1 MQMRTGGER
10 DRSALRHGARVA
22 LLYAALFLI
31 MGYPLPFHAG
41 SMALPGDPDTDLF
54 MWTFAWNT
62 HAMVNQPFALFDAN
76 IYYPHRQTLAFSEN
90 LIGNTIF
97 AAPVIWT
104 TGNYVLALNAVAFAS
119 VVLCGLGAW
128 LLARRLGAG
137 PHGAILAGLVFAYSP
152 ARFLRFGQL
161 HLTTIQWIP
170 FSLAFLHSYLD
181 TGRRRD
187 LRLAV
192 AFFTLQVLASG
203 HGATFLAVAIAC
215 ILAYRVALGEPLAP
229 GRRMR
234 DLGVPGLVLLAPALL
249 ILVPYRYVQLEMG
262 LRRTLDTDWGAAPE
276 SFVASP
282 AIFHLWLLS
291 KFPDA
296 QVVERASAWL
306 FPGFLPLAFAAV
318 ALAGGRWLA
327 SRPISWRFAAARILE
342 IAIVVSLLV
351 SLRFALFGPIRLR
364 LGEMM
369 LFTARDPVRG
379 WIVLAV
385 SLALRLALE
394 RPLEVSWARLRA
406 WGARLRDRARAA
418 RTSPV
423 ACYGML
429 LLVSFLF
436 AVGPPLGIWPWVYHL
451 PGFNF
456 IRVPSRFVLLGVL
469 ALAILV
475 AFGFERLT
483 CRFAPRT
490 RGLAAM
496 AVGALI
502 LLEFLTI
509 PLPAIQPVRV
519 QIPAADRWL
528 ASEPKP
534 FVVAELPTNT
544 NERLQSTYMLH
555 STAHWQRTV
564 NGHSGVRTM
573 LHYELYDR
581 LSTFP
586 DDESLAALAALDV
599 TYVVIHLGLYW
610 PQERPDLEARLEQ
623 YEDRL
628 ELIYRDR
635 EDRVYRLRSAV
646 AAATE

>member
-1 MQMRTGGER
+1 MSTGAQP
-10 DRSALRHGARVA
+10 DRSGLRHGGRVA

-62 HAMVNQPFALFDAN
+62 HAIVNQPFALFDAN

-90 LIGNTIF
+90 LIGNTMF

-104 TGNYVLALNAVAFAS
+104 TGNYVLALNVVAFAS
-119 VVLCGLGAW
+119 VVLCGVGAW

-203 HGATFLAVAIAC
+203 HGATFLAVAIIC
-215 ILAYRVALGEPLAP
+215 ILAWRIALGEPLAP
-229 GRRMR
+229 GRRIR
-234 DLGVPGLVLLAPALL
+234 DLGLPGLLLFAPALL
-249 ILVPYRYVQLEMG
+249 MLVPYRYVQLEMG
-262 LRRTLDTDWGAAPE
+262 LRRTLDADWGASPE

-282 AIFHLWLLS
+282 SIFHLWLLS

-296 QVVERASAWL
+296 QIVERASAWL

-318 ALAGGRWLA
+318 ALAGGWLLF
-327 SRPISWRFAAARILE
+327 RPLTWRSVAARLLE
-342 IAIVVSLLV
+342 IAIVLSLLV
-351 SLRFALFGPIRLR
+351 SLWIALIGPIRFR

-369 LFTARDPVRG
+369 LFTARDPVRS
-379 WIVLAV
+379 WIVLGV
-385 SLALRLALE
+385 SVALRIAMA
-394 RPLEVSWARLRA
+394 ARA
-406 WGARLRDRARAA
+406 GALRDRLRTWPTGLRQRALAA
-418 RTSPV
+418 RRNPV

-436 AVGPPLGIWPWVYHL
+436 AVGPPLGVWPWIYHL

-483 CRFAPRT
+483 ARFAPRA
-490 RGLAAM
+490 GNLAA
-496 AVGALI
+496 AAAGALM

-544 NERLQSTYMLH
+544 NERLQSTYMMH

-564 NGHSGVRTM
+564 NGHSGVRTA

-586 DDESLAALAALDV
+586 DDESLAALAELHV
-599 TYVVIHLGLYW
+599 TYAVVHLGLYW
-610 PQERPDLEARLEQ
+610 PAERADLEARLEH

-628 ELIYRDR
+628 ELVYRDR